1 MPYKR
6 GTRLD
11 KMPNGKYRL
20 ILFGNFTH
28 SIQSQEI
35 NNVTVADITEI
46 YHQIDGFLQESIIQ
60 RAARTPTA

>member
-1 MPYKR
+1 
-6 GTRLD
+6 
-11 KMPNGKYRL
+11 MPNGKYRL